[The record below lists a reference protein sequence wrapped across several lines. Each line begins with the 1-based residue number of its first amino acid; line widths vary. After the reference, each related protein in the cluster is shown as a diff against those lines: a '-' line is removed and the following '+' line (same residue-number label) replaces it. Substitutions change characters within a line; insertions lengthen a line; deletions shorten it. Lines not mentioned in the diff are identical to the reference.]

1 MKQLGQSNRATLT
14 VEMETEEGR
23 RPRAGAGPA
32 AVEQA
37 ISAPVSVP

>member
-1 MKQLGQSNRATLT
+1 MKQLCQSNRATLR

-23 RPRAGAGPA
+23 RPRAESSA
-32 AVEQA
+32 AAAEQA